1 MKKGRALRRVK
12 SVLWKVLGVL
22 VVLGLWQGA
31 IEVFHIKKYVLPSPI
46 QVLRSLFDPALAAK
60 NDWWLHIGTTAS
72 EILLSFWSRS
82 WRACCWRC

>member
-31 IEVFHIKKYVLPSPI
+31 IERDKIERTSKI
-46 QVLRSLFDPALAAK
+46 RLA
-60 NDWWLHIGTTAS
+60 
-72 EILLSFWSRS
+72 F
-82 WRACCWRC
+82 

>member
-46 QVLRSLFDPALAAK
+46 QVLFGACLTRRWRPR
-60 NDWWLHIGTTAS
+60 TTGGCTSA
-72 EILLSFWSRS
+72 RR
-82 WRACCWRC
+82 RARFC